1 MLEGVSWTL
10 LVMLAAL
17 LVAAAVCDLKQ
28 REIPH
33 WVVIPAAVLAPLFWW
48 SNGLA
53 VWPDMAI
60 QLGIAALV
68 MAMFTAAF
76 AFGWM
81 GGGDVK
87 LLSALVLWMPPGGVL
102 LLIVV
107 MSFAGGVLTL
117 ATIASHRIRKLSGAV
132 EVPYGV
138 AIAFAGLW
146 LIGQRFLN
154 QFG

>member
-1 MLEGVSWTL
+1 MLLGA
-10 LVMLAAL
+10 LAAL
-17 LVAAAVCDLKQ
+17 LLAAAIVDLRQ

-33 WVVIPAAVLAPLFWW
+33 AVVIATALLAPLFWW
-48 SNGLA
+48 SSGLSL
-53 VWPDMAI
+53 WPDVAI
-60 QLGIAALV
+60 QFAIALTVLAGFTL
-68 MAMFTAAF
+68 MFV
-76 AFGWM
+76 FGWM

-87 LLSALVLWMPPGGVL
+87 LLAALALWLPWQPLVTMLVIMSIAGAFVTAATLIWSRMRDSSATP
-102 LLIVV
+102 
-107 MSFAGGVLTL
+107 
-117 ATIASHRIRKLSGAV
+117 